1 MALIYLEY
9 FKLAQILAN
18 YLAEDLFHASSYIAF
33 NDPNYTWEP
42 RYSYFFFFFFL
53 QSNYNYLPI
62 ILGGH
67 GMTSGNQWFQV
78 IIVYLTPHQ
87 LQKPIA
93 FAM

>member
-42 RYSYFFFFFFL
+42 RYSYFFFF
-53 QSNYNYLPI
+53 
-62 ILGGH
+62 
-67 GMTSGNQWFQV
+67 TK
-78 IIVYLTPHQ
+78 Q
-87 LQKPIA
+87 LQLSPNYSWRTWYD
-93 FAM
+93 FR